1 MNILD
6 RAEKTTGSVYFR
18 IMARVGYV
26 ARGLVFVI
34 LGGFTALAA
43 AGAVK
48 HTVDS
53 KDAWRVLLGQPFGR
67 VILSLFAVG
76 LFCFALWRA
85 AQAIL
90 DVDRFGSDLRGS
102 MRRLVYGFAAL
113 FYAGFAIM
121 SVSMIFGW
129 DQPGNTD
136 KLTRDWS
143 AWLLSK
149 PFGFWILLAAGAA
162 IVGTGIGVAVAGFR
176 AEFGKRLALKEKPRL
191 LVTALG
197 VAGFLVRAYVFMVIG
212 AFVLF
217 AAIDVNA
224 REAKGLAGALQVIQQ
239 QSYGS
244 VLLAITAAGLLAFGA
259 FGIAEGAYRK
269 IPENS
274 QSKRHA
280 KRR

>member
-1 MNILD
+1 MNVLG

-26 ARGLVFVI
+26 ARGLVVVI
-34 LGGFTALAA
+34 LGGFAALAA
-43 AGAVK
+43 AGAMK
-48 HTVDS
+48 HTIDS

-67 VILSLFAVG
+67 VTLSLIALG

-85 AQAIL
+85 GQAIL
-90 DVDRFGSDLRGS
+90 GVGRGGAGPGGA

-113 FYAGFAIM
+113 FYAGFAII

-129 DQPGNTD
+129 DQPGNSD

-191 LVTALG
+191 
-197 VAGFLVRAYVFMVIG
+197 
-212 AFVLF
+212 
-217 AAIDVNA
+217 
-224 REAKGLAGALQVIQQ
+224 
-239 QSYGS
+239 
-244 VLLAITAAGLLAFGA
+244 
-259 FGIAEGAYRK
+259 
-269 IPENS
+269 
-274 QSKRHA
+274 
-280 KRR
+280 